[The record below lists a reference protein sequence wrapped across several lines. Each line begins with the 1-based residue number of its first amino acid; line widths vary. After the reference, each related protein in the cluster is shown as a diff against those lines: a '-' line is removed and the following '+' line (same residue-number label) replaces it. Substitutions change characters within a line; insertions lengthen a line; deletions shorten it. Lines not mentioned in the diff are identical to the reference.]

1 MRVVISQQG
10 ERTMKNNI
18 GYLIA
23 LADYLGEEGDE
34 DGSLSLCRSD
44 RKICAAALRHEAAA
58 IGRRKLMRVAGIS
71 LMVALCAAGAT
82 AGLVL
87 A

>member
-1 MRVVISQQG
+1 
-10 ERTMKNNI
+10 MKNNI

-44 RKICAAALRHEAAA
+44 RKICAAALRREAAA
-58 IGRRKLMRVAGIS
+58 IGRRKLLRVVSVG
-71 LMVALCAAGAT
+71 LMIGLGTFGAT

-87 A
+87 TRLV